1 MKNRSENNVSISRC
15 TAMLL
20 PRLEA
25 LQSLDGSATKNGLDQ
40 DGLCQLLK
48 EYGLGVVTTERI
60 VQDVAVDLSYFD
72 PI

>member
-1 MKNRSENNVSISRC
+1 
-15 TAMLL
+15 MLL
-20 PRLEA
+20 PTLEA
-25 LQSLDGSATKNGLDQ
+25 LQSLDGSGTKNGFDQ

-48 EYGLGVVTTERI
+48 EYSLGVVTTERI